1 MNEYTLSVDKFERP
15 VKKSNE
21 DAIYL
26 LLVRLLLLT
35 PGTIQTH
42 PEMGVGLVTRFR
54 YMSMERLSEL
64 QAEISKQIATYLP
77 NLMGVNVEVE
87 QLSAVDIRIKIKVAT
102 TLYIFNTD
110 FANQTIKLSE
120 L

>member
-1 MNEYTLSVDKFERP
+1 LNEYTLSVDKFERP
-15 VKKSNE
+15 AKKSNE

-110 FANQTIKLSE
+110 FVNQTIKLSE